1 MNPNLNIVEA
11 ALAYHS
17 SSSIQSIEKAA
28 AANTPTT
35 LHPQPAPYQ
44 HENVL
49 STSEADPVLTLR
61 WHRHVQITEIHC
73 MR

>member
-1 MNPNLNIVEA
+1 MGSRSRRKEEDVIVEA
-11 ALAYHS
+11 ALLAYHS
-17 SSSIQSIEKAA
+17 SSIQQSIEKAA

-49 STSEADPVLTLR
+49 STSEADPVLTLDG
-61 WHRHVQITEIHC
+61 IAMC
-73 MR
+73 K